1 LKKNA
6 VTVRRLLM
14 KMADDNVVRRNG
26 DGTYFATGARA

>member
-1 LKKNA
+1 
-6 VTVRRLLM
+6 LLM